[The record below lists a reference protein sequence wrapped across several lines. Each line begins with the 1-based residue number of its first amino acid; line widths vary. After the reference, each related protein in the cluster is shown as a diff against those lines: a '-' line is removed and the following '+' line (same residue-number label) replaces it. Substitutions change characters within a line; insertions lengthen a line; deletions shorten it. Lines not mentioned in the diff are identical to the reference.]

1 MVIILEIPRLYIR
14 DVNDKTIA
22 TLDRG
27 DYFDDTLT
35 RFLAGKASVLE
46 FTILKREGDY
56 ELFSAGKKISFKYEG
71 EEFWLNMMITD
82 QNEKELTVTALSI
95 NMEFNNET
103 VGPFS
108 GKEWTFK
115 QYFDNMLNM
124 DYSLTLGINEVS
136 DKKISNEW
144 TGTSTLL
151 ARLFSLATVFSAE
164 LEFVTE
170 LNPNGSLKR
179 IVLNVYKEHSDTVQ
193 GLGADRRNET
203 FRFGKDIKTVR
214 KSEDASGVYTAIR
227 PYGKDGLS
235 IASIEKEI
243 FDENG
248 KLLFATYKAPRLG
261 FNDPGKIYAPQSRD
275 VFPSTVNGNT
285 DKWTVKETDE
295 MEYSTA
301 EALFGYALGELK
313 NNCVPKTEWEI
324 EGYIKGRIG
333 DTIRVADSG
342 YKPEIYLDARITE
355 QTISFTKPSQNK
367 STFSNVKELQS
378 QVSTDLLKEM
388 EKIIEANKV
397 YSCTISTD
405 NGIIFKNGEGSTTL
419 TAIVRDSAV
428 EVTDKFS
435 IEWFKDGVFLDI
447 GAEITVNASNAD
459 GKSVYKF
466 VAKKADET
474 VAGMYEVTVTDVS
487 DGKKGD
493 PGTSPIITPNEDG
506 TITIVDDEGT
516 KVTPDL
522 TGPSGKDGL
531 PAYVH
536 NAWAWSADG
545 TDRFTTV
552 YPRENLFKMAS
563 LYNGFGR
570 IIEEN
575 TVTYPDG
582 IWAQLVVSNEEIKTM
597 LKPNTTYSVQ
607 YIFELLSRTEGTK
620 AYNQNQHGSLSLYS
634 GVSGNISIDLGNV
647 WYYPGGNANDAQ
659 TWTVGTVRKREST
672 FTTPSTLHDSTA
684 NYRIVGYTLRS
695 VDESNKLVCLE
706 SGKFYDIK
714 FEENPTPTIYT
725 PSPSEDYANAYPKY
739 MGTCSDNSPTAST
752 NPADYHWQ
760 ADPTYLKYVTDGKV
774 DQENFNEGLENI
786 YDVLGSK
793 TDAKDFQNL
802 QDQAKELQDSYE
814 SFTSSDGQYEIDL
827 ANLEARATELYLELG
842 DKLLGLAFINT
853 WFKVGEEG
861 LVIGSDSSS
870 VKMLLSNNQLSF
882 VDAGQ
887 TVAYFTSQSFYINRG
902 VIALSFQV
910 GSHKIT
916 KIDNDYTVFQWVG

>member
-1 MVIILEIPRLYIR
+1 MILEIPRLYIR

-56 ELFSAGKKISFKYEG
+56 ELFSAGKKISFKYED

-82 QNEKELTVTALSI
+82 QNEKELTVTALSL

-108 GKEWTFK
+108 AKEWTFK

-248 KLLFATYKAPRLG
+248 KLLFATYKEPRLG

-275 VFPSTVNGNT
+275 VFPSTVTGNT

-313 NNCVPKTEWEI
+313 KNCVPKTEWEI

-333 DTIRVADSG
+333 DTIRVADDG

-355 QTISFTKPSQNK
+355 QTISFTNPSQNK

-435 IEWFKDGVFLDI
+435 IEWFKDGVFLDT
-447 GAEITVNASNAD
+447 GTEITVNASD
-459 GKSVYKF
+459 VDEKSVYKF
-466 VAKKADET
+466 VAKKVDGK

-522 TGPSGKDGL
+522 TGPQGQPTGITESETIPTDPYVGMLWKNIGEEPSYIPNATYRWNGSTWGL
-531 PAYVH
+531 YLFTAE
-536 NAWAWSADG
+536 NISAS
-545 TDRFTTV
+545 TLSAICA
-552 YPRENLFKMAS
+552 NL
-563 LYNGFGR
+563 G
-570 IIEEN
+570 
-575 TVTYPDG
+575 TVTAGTINGVNINGSVIKNTFKNWETG
-582 IWAQLVVSNEEIKTM
+582 IEFGSAGSGLY
-597 LKPNTTYSVQ
+597 LGGTTTIQGGRVKIESK
-607 YIFELLSRTEGTK
+607 LHNR
-620 AYNQNQHGSLSLYS
+620 S
-634 GVSGNISIDLGNV
+634 GVQISPLQKFISMLSEEGIEYGTYDSSGAKTLMQMMAGGLAVSDLTGSTPRSAVLTVDDIIKLKNFNEKTRVIFDAGN
-647 WYYPGGNANDAQ
+647 YGAMEY
-659 TWTVGTVRKREST
+659 
-672 FTTPSTLHDSTA
+672 
-684 NYRIVGYTLRS
+684 
-695 VDESNKLVCLE
+695 
-706 SGKFYDIK
+706 
-714 FEENPTPTIYT
+714 
-725 PSPSEDYANAYPKY
+725 
-739 MGTCSDNSPTAST
+739 PTASNKHALGDT
-752 NPADYHWQ
+752 SKIRWIIINWAMY
-760 ADPTYLKYVTDGKV
+760 DPSAGTFYGLNQQSVIEYSSSSGRGFYDFVLPYSSGGGNTAAEMTIKRIRFPYENNVTYLQGDDINMGNYSKWWLMRKLIVV
-774 DQENFNEGLENI
+774 EG
-786 YDVLGSK
+786 
-793 TDAKDFQNL
+793 
-802 QDQAKELQDSYE
+802 
-814 SFTSSDGQYEIDL
+814 
-827 ANLEARATELYLELG
+827 
-842 DKLLGLAFINT
+842 
-853 WFKVGEEG
+853 
-861 LVIGSDSSS
+861 
-870 VKMLLSNNQLSF
+870 
-882 VDAGQ
+882 
-887 TVAYFTSQSFYINRG
+887 
-902 VIALSFQV
+902 
-910 GSHKIT
+910 
-916 KIDNDYTVFQWVG
+916 